1 MFVLTTTAK
10 AVRGNCNDSPLMWI
24 IAIGLAIF
32 LVVNLIQEHKGGSK

>member
-10 AVRGNCNDSPLMWI
+10 AIQGNCNYNLLLLI

-32 LVVNLIQEHKGGSK
+32 LVVNLIQMHKEGH